1 MNTSANDKTISDAKT
16 TTLKWLDDVVI
27 GLNLCPFAA
36 KPRRQK
42 QIHLDIYPGN
52 ENDLISHLVN
62 ALEQLD
68 SISASERETT
78 LIVLTQC
85 LQSFDDYNQFLADAD
100 WVIERGGWS
109 GIYQVASFHPHYQ
122 FAGSHSQAAENLT
135 NRSPFPILHLLREAS
150 LEQALEKYPNPDHI
164 PEDNIKR
171 VESLSELEKQRL
183 FPYLLNK

>member
-1 MNTSANDKTISDAKT
+1 MNTSAKDQAISDAKT
-16 TTLKWLDDVVI
+16 KTLKWLDDVVI

-36 KPRRQK
+36 KPRRQQ
-42 QIHLDIYPGN
+42 QIHLDIYSGN
-52 ENDLISHLVN
+52 ENELISYLVN
-62 ALEQLD
+62 ALEELD
-68 SISASERETT
+68 TISASERETT
-78 LIVLTQC
+78 LIVLTHS

-109 GIYQVASFHPHYQ
+109 GIYQVASFHPDYQ

-150 LEQALEKYPNPDHI
+150 LEQVLERYPNPDHI

-171 VESLSELEKQRL
+171 VESLSQQEKQRL
-183 FPYLLNK
+183 FPYLII

>member
-1 MNTSANDKTISDAKT
+1 MNTSVKDQIIFDAKT
-16 TTLKWLDDVVI
+16 KTLKWLDDVVI

-52 ENDLISHLVN
+52 ENELISHLVN
-62 ALEQLD
+62 ALKELD
-68 SISASERETT
+68 TISASERETT

-85 LQSFDDYNQFLADAD
+85 LQSFDDYNQFLADTD
-100 WVIERGGWS
+100 WVIKRGGWS
-109 GIYQVASFHPHYQ
+109 GIYQVASFHPDYQ
-122 FAGSHSQAAENLT
+122 FAGSHSRAAENLT

-150 LEQALEKYPNPDHI
+150 LEQVLEKYPNPEHI

-171 VESLSELEKQRL
+171 VESLSEQEKQRL
-183 FPYLLNK
+183 FPYLLTT